1 VTLKKVHIPGTDVVI
16 SKGAAEVF
24 YVKKEDAGVAIQ
36 KLYFES
42 ELGDNLTID
51 FYKLKEARIS
61 EHDK

>member
-1 VTLKKVHIPGTDVVI
+1 VHIPGTEVVI

-24 YVKKEDAGVAIQ
+24 YLKKEDAGVAIQ

-42 ELGDNLTID
+42 ELGENISID